1 MFVFSLVSVTY
12 KELLV
17 LEEDTYRERNVMKTS
32 DTIIWLC
39 TWTYSMNRGAVK
51 SRVWSRLIR
60 APQFRDSITR
70 QSAIYC
76 SANWSNNACPTL
88 ALHSSL
94 RQTPTHIVNLNYIS
108 PLYSSLLL
116 SSFHSWTMFDCW
128 VYCSKTNWSL
138 TT

>member
-17 LEEDTYRERNVMKTS
+17 LEEDTYRERNAMKTS
-32 DTIIWLC
+32 DTIIRLC
-39 TWTYSMNRGAVK
+39 TWTYEPGAVK
-51 SRVWSRLIR
+51 SRVWSWLIR

-108 PLYSSLLL
+108 PLSLLL
-116 SSFHSWTMFDCW
+116 SSLLLFIPLLND
-128 VYCSKTNWSL
+128 VRVLSL
-138 TT
+138 LLAN